1 MPTRTDE
8 LRAADQRVR
17 WRAGLLSLA
26 VAVVLLAAKYE
37 AWVLTGSTAVLSD
50 ALESIVNVV
59 AAMFAIGGLLYAG
72 IPADRN
78 HPYGHGKI
86 EFIAAAFEGGMIA
99 FAALAIIWEA
109 VPALVEGPDLHQ
121 LDVGLLIVTAAGLC
135 NGALGMLLVRVGR
148 RHESVLLVADGKHV
162 LSDFWTS
169 VGIVVGLGLV
179 HLTGFL
185 WLDPAVAIAVAL
197 VLLATGW
204 RLVRSAAGGLL
215 DEVDPELVAR
225 FVQVFAPHLGQG
237 VIRVHHLRA
246 IRAGRAAHFS
256 AHLVVPEF
264 WTVDHAHELTE
275 ELAQR
280 VQRELGEGEITFHT
294 DPCHRAYCAMCDV
307 EACSVRVQPF
317 GGRPPLSAEEAMRP
331 DRQSF

>member
-1 MPTRTDE
+1 
-8 LRAADQRVR
+8 VR